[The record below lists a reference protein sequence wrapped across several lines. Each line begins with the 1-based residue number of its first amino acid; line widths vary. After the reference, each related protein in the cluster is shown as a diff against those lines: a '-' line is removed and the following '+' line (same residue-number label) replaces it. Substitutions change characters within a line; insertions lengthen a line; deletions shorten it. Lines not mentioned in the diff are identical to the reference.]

1 MLVIYISSQRISL
14 YLLRRF
20 FFGTSSSLELDDDS
34 LALPELESELEPE
47 SDSESLPD
55 ESLLDESESS
65 FDESESLLL
74 DESSEESEVESLLQ
88 LQTHVGISFC
98 DEEHQWSASPL
109 HRKYHIGQ
117 ISVNYELPS

>member
-1 MLVIYISSQRISL
+1 MVIYISSQRTSF

-55 ESLLDESESS
+55 ESLLDEAESA
-65 FDESESLLL
+65 FDEAESLLL
-74 DESSEESEVESLLQ
+74 DESSEESEVEAFLQ
-88 LQTHVGISFC
+88 SQTHLGI
-98 DEEHQWSASPL
+98 
-109 HRKYHIGQ
+109 
-117 ISVNYELPS
+117 